1 MPHAI
6 ELCWVQKSILALR
19 DFNLLAYVIKCTENS
34 RVFSQIPK
42 IGGPKCLLASQ
53 NAVLPWIR
61 HSELELIFPFPEEES
76 LVQRS
81 LKTHTLPE
89 YLPCPVIG
97 SSRGNTLLL
106 ERTNCG
112 NIVADTVLRFV
123 HLQCYEFYLLLSEAT
138 NINYFW
144 FRYMKAA

>member
-1 MPHAI
+1 MLQTCTLP
-6 ELCWVQKSILALR
+6 ILALR
-19 DFNLLAYVIKCTENS
+19 DFNLLAYVIKRAENS
-34 RVFSQIPK
+34 RVFSQIPER
-42 IGGPKCLLASQ
+42 GGPKCLLTSESA
-53 NAVLPWIR
+53 LPSWIWN
-61 HSELELIFPFPEEES
+61 SELELIFPFPKEEP

-89 YLPCPVIG
+89 YLPCPVTG
-97 SSRGNTLLL
+97 SSRGNTVLL

-112 NIVADTVLRFV
+112 NIVANTVLRFV